1 MAPMSTP
8 FPLEAVSPISP
19 VYPFNEPGQ
28 SIVLHDGPVGG
39 LAARATRGVVELSCV
54 PDPRVVWRIE
64 NDSVVG
70 VPGDLVTLVLRR
82 PDGDA
87 RVTGVWRSR
96 HDGWSNGALIGKADA
111 PLKRVITHWFNLP
124 NFHGP
129 IALTSTT
136 EVDDWWLGR
145 WEMGVGGWKLTLDVR
160 PDHARVWS
168 SLHEAHVYVMTHVME
183 LRRADG
189 APFTAAEAEPV
200 LTALHVGVSFA
211 LGRWAA
217 PMLPVGVNNTGK
229 VVWEDWHPG
238 HCDPARTT
246 SPGWW
251 HEQQHA
257 SLADF
262 LGQVIT
268 AFADPDRLP
277 ALRLQLMF
285 AIAAMS
291 DRGFVEQ
298 RVMMGAAGL
307 EHIMWQT
314 LVLEGGMSRSEYK
327 NQHAHELLRRLLTH
341 AQIPTDIDAELLPVT
356 ARFAA
361 DRQQRQGKVLDGPD
375 MVTWARNRLV
385 HPKGMQERVYRLE
398 GLVAEVWLLT
408 RHYLV
413 LLILHS
419 LGYRSSYRD
428 LRKTRGWVGEVENVP
443 WT

>member
-1 MAPMSTP
+1 MSTQSP
-8 FPLEAVSPISP
+8 ASEAVSPLPP

-28 SIVLHDGPVGG
+28 PIVLHDGPVGG
-39 LAARATRGVVELSCV
+39 LASHDAPGVVELLCV

-64 NDSVVG
+64 DRSVVG
-70 VPGDLVTLVLRR
+70 VPGDPVTLVLRR

-87 RVTGVWRSR
+87 PVAGVWRSR
-96 HDGWSNGALIGKADA
+96 HDGWSNGAVIGQADA
-111 PLKRVITHWFNLP
+111 PLKRIVTHWFNLP

-129 IALTSTT
+129 IALTRSS

-145 WEMGVGGWKLTLDVR
+145 WEIEVGGWKLTLDVR
-160 PDHARVWS
+160 PDHARVWRD
-168 SLHEAHVYVMTHVME
+168 LHQAHIYVMTHVME
-183 LRRADG
+183 FRRSDG
-189 APFTAAEAEPV
+189 AAFTAAEAEPL

-217 PMLPVGVNNTGK
+217 PMLSVGEDNTGK

-238 HCDPARTT
+238 HCDPARKT

-251 HEQQHA
+251 HEQQHT
-257 SLADF
+257 SLTDF
-262 LGQVIT
+262 LGHVIT

-277 ALRLQLMF
+277 ALRLQLMLG
-285 AIAAMS
+285 IAAMN

-314 LVLEGGMSRSEYK
+314 LVLEGGMSESQYLD
-327 NQHAHELLRRLLTH
+327 QDAHEKLRRLLTD
-341 AQIPTDIDAELLPVT
+341 AQIPTDIDSGLLPIT
-356 ARFAA
+356 ARFATGEK
-361 DRQQRQGKVLDGPD
+361 QRQGKVLDGPD
-375 MVTWARNRLV
+375 VVTQIRNRLV
-385 HPKGMQERVYRLE
+385 HPRGAQERVYRLE
-398 GLVAEVWLLT
+398 GLVAEVWRLT

-419 LGYRSSYRD
+419 LGYQASYRD
-428 LRKTRGWVGEVENVP
+428 LRKTQGWAGEVGNVP
-443 WT
+443 WK